1 MGQTVTASSVVEQAR
16 GTVASRTV
24 LIRSNTTGVVPMERR
39 LPDGSKNVSRCE
51 YDAQGKMR
59 NRVDVRP
66 LNFGTTGVQVINP
79 QDADDAALLAECRL
93 WLDQNDDPRIRLFG
107 VRIDEGG
114 GSAEGT
120 PIPRYDKYKPDALVK
135 RIGEEVDLIG
145 DDPVA
150 VREFLEACARYELQR
165 SNPEDARVKP
175 RKSIL
180 DALDSIGASSG
191 VEYGMDAVE
200 DE

>member
-1 MGQTVTASSVVEQAR
+1 MGQTVTASSVVDQAR

-39 LPDGSKNVSRCE
+39 LPDGSKNVSRCD
-51 YDAQGKMR
+51 YNAQGKMV

-66 LNFGTTGVQVINP
+66 LDFGATGAMVLNP
-79 QDADDAALLAECRL
+79 RNHDDAALLAECRL
-93 WLDQNDDPRIRLFG
+93 WLEQGDDERFPSLKVWI
-107 VRIDEGG
+107 EENGG
-114 GSAEGT
+114 NAEGT
-120 PIPRYDKYKPDALVK
+120 PIPRYDKYKPEALVK
-135 RIGEEVDLIG
+135 RINEEVDLIG

-165 SNPEDARVKP
+165 SNPDDARVKP